1 MKSLMLP
8 AANIITSTAITIA
21 AIMTATSST
30 IPTAVMTKLS
40 EKTISITAICC
51 IFAMRVVSCYCD
63 NLCR

>member
-1 MKSLMLP
+1 
-8 AANIITSTAITIA
+8 
-21 AIMTATSST
+21 MTATSST